1 MRTAEYGKKP
11 LWIAFSLILC
21 VLAAGVLAAW
31 HYLLAPYR
39 YPSGAVPFDYRIV
52 LFLNRFA
59 RRSWAFDTFVGL
71 LDSNPLAMAP
81 VVLAFWW
88 AWFRKS
94 ENQVRDREYL
104 IFGIVGTASAVLAA
118 RIVAAVLPF
127 RERPLRNPLLHFQ
140 LPYGVHPERLL
151 GWNSFP
157 SDHGALWFALA
168 ATLLCVSRRAG
179 ILLFLYVSGVL
190 AVARIY
196 LGIHYPGDII
206 AGGLLGLAAVS
217 LGSSGGLR
225 SRISGPLLAWMESA
239 PHAFYACLF
248 AVTFE
253 MTECFASVVQIGI
266 YVHTTSRALLHFL

>member
-1 MRTAEYGKKP
+1 MRTAEYEKKF
-11 LWIAFSLILC
+11 LWIAPPVLLW
-21 VLAAGVLAAW
+21 VLAAITLAAW
-31 HYLLAPYR
+31 LYFQRASEYQFA
-39 YPSGAVPFDYRIV
+39 AVPFNYRIV

-59 RRSWAFDTFVGL
+59 HRSWAFDTFVGL
-71 LDSNPLAMAP
+71 LDSNPLAMTP

-88 AWFRKS
+88 AWFRRG
-94 ENQVRDREYL
+94 ENQLRDREYL
-104 IFGIVGTASAVLAA
+104 IFGIVGTAGAVLAA

-206 AGGLLGLAAVS
+206 AGGLLGVAAIS
-217 LGSSGGLR
+217 LGSSDRLR
-225 SRISGPLLAWMESA
+225 SRVSGPLLGWMESA
-239 PHAFYACLF
+239 PQAFYACLF

-253 MTECFASVVQIGI
+253 MMECFASVVQIGI
-266 YVHTTSRALLHFL
+266 YAHTTAHAVLHFL